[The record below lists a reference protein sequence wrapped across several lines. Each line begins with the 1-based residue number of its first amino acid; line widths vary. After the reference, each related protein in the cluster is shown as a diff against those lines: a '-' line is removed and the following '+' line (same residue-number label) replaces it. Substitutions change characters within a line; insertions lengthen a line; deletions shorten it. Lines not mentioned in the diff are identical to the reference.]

1 MKTDLAEKVL
11 AWKLNWFRQSELE
24 GALLLGKMVRTT
36 SDPWLIEQLTKHC
49 SEEASHSR
57 LWSEV
62 IKELELPQIR
72 ILRSYQSFY
81 ISRSGLPTSLLE
93 VLCFTNIFERRV
105 HLHFHKELNDSRT
118 PAEAKQA
125 YRRMIEDEKGHLSW
139 VAFWLR
145 GQPDSSKQLER
156 FVAIDREV
164 FNEISCKSDQLW
176 EIPNLGDESHV

>member
-36 SDPWLIEQLTKHC
+36 SDPWLIERLTEHC
-49 SEEASHSR
+49 SEEAFHSR

-93 VLCFTNIFERRV
+93 VLSFTNIFERRV
-105 HLHFHKELNDSRT
+105 HQHFQKEFNDPGT
-118 PAEAKQA
+118 PAEAKRA
-125 YRRMIEDEKGHLSW
+125 YRCMMDDEKGHLSW
-139 VAFWLR
+139 VTFWLR
-145 GQPDSSKQLER
+145 GQPESPKQLAR
-156 FVAIDREV
+156 FAAIDRQV
-164 FNEISCKSDQLW
+164 FNEISGKSDRLW
-176 EIPNLGDESHV
+176 EIPNLGDENNV